1 MQSRKK
7 RSTGSFNTVTSCIST
22 TLVLIL
28 LGTVVT
34 FVTMANNFSRQL
46 REEFTVTVL
55 VNDTTS
61 NATQYKLQAALRQ
74 MPYARHVNYISKEK
88 GTKELNEA
96 LQGDMGDFIGASPI
110 PAEFEIYLKADYTN
124 EDSLNR
130 YVPALKSLPGV
141 SDVVYPREEIQTLSK
156 TIPTVSLVLLA
167 LAVLLTFV
175 SFSLINNTVRM
186 NIYARRFTIHTMKL
200 VGAKWRYIRRPFL
213 AQAFRIGLVA
223 ALLAGGLIGGGLYY
237 MQYVVGGGEVY
248 FNQLVTPTVWIA
260 TIGTIVVCGL
270 LLTILCAFIS
280 VNRFLKM
287 SGADMYLK

>member
-1 MQSRKK
+1 
-7 RSTGSFNTVTSCIST
+7 
-22 TLVLIL
+22 
-28 LGTVVT
+28 
-34 FVTMANNFSRQL
+34 
-46 REEFTVTVL
+46 
-55 VNDTTS
+55 
-61 NATQYKLQAALRQ
+61 
-74 MPYARHVNYISKEK
+74 
-88 GTKELNEA
+88 
-96 LQGDMGDFIGASPI
+96 MGDFIGASPI
-110 PAEFEIYLKADYTN
+110 PAEFEIYLKADYAN
-124 EDSLNR
+124 EDRLSR

-141 SDVVYPREEIQTLSK
+141 ADVVYPKEEIQTLSK
-156 TIPTVSLVLLA
+156 TIPTVSIVLLA

-237 MQYVVGGGEVY
+237 MQYEVGGGEVY
-248 FNQLVTPTVWIA
+248 FNQLVTPAVWIA
-260 TIGTIVVCGL
+260 TLGTIFVCGL